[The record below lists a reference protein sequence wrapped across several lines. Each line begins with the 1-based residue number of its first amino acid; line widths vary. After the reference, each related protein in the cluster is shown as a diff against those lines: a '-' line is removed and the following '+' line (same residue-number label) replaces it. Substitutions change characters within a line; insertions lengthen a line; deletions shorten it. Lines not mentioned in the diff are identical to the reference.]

1 MERLKVL
8 LAHWIEH
15 NEEHAKEFMEWA
27 ERAKEEG
34 IDPAICEGI
43 ARAARQMEGANSSLR
58 EALERLQGEAR

>member
-1 MERLKVL
+1 MERFKVL

-34 IDPAICEGI
+34 I
-43 ARAARQMEGANSSLR
+43 ARAAR
-58 EALERLQGEAR
+58 